1 VSGVEDFSIRIE
13 RSVMRKSRI
22 LVVDDEEIMRS
33 SLSDWLK
40 DDGYDVLAVEDGFEA
55 IERVKREEWDLAVVD
70 LKMPKIDGLEV
81 LRKLREMRPKLPVI
95 IITAYATIDS
105 AVMAIKE
112 GATDYIVKPFNPE
125 EISRVIAKLVEHQ
138 RLIRE
143 NIQLRKELTKK
154 FRFQDLVGKSP
165 KMVRVIEMIKTVAP
179 TNSTVLIRGESGTGK
194 ELVARAIHELGP
206 RKDFSFIAAA
216 CGAIPESLLEAE
228 LFGYEKGA
236 FTGAFAQHKGR
247 IEMADRGTLFLD
259 EIGDISL
266 KTQVDLLRFLQEREF
281 RRIGGET
288 SVKVDI
294 RIIAATNKNLGEMI
308 TRGEFRE
315 DLYYRLNV
323 ITIQVPSLR
332 ERREDIPLLANYFL
346 EKFCLS
352 TGKTVYGFS
361 DQVMKV
367 LVDYDWPGNI
377 RQLENAVEH
386 AVVVATESE
395 IQLHHLPQS
404 VVSREANTFE
414 TKPYQSLTDVER
426 NHIEHT
432 LKKHRWNIKKTAN
445 FLGINRVTLYN
456 KIKKYKIQKD
466 KEIQ

>member
-1 VSGVEDFSIRIE
+1 
-13 RSVMRKSRI
+13 MRKSRI

-40 DDGYDVLAVEDGFEA
+40 EDGYDVLAVADGFEA
-55 IERVKREEWDLAVVD
+55 IERVTDEEWDLAVVD

-81 LRKLREMRPKLPVI
+81 LRRIHEMRPKLPVI

-125 EISRVIAKLVEHQ
+125 EISMVIAKLVEHQ

-154 FRFQDLVGKSP
+154 YRFQDLVGKSP

-216 CGAIPESLLEAE
+216 CGAIPETLLEAE

-236 FTGAFAQHKGR
+236 FTGAAAQHRGR
-247 IEMADRGTLFLD
+247 IEMADKGTLFLD

-281 RRIGGET
+281 RRIGGKA
-288 SVKVDI
+288 SIKVDI
-294 RIIAATNKNLGEMI
+294 RIIAATNKNLEEMI

-323 ITIQVPSLR
+323 IIIQLPSLK

-361 DQVMKV
+361 DQAMKV
-367 LVDYDWPGNI
+367 LIDYDWPGNI

-386 AVVVATESE
+386 AVVVTTEPE
-395 IQLHHLPQS
+395 IQSHYLPQNI
-404 VVSREANTFE
+404 VSREEDTFE
-414 TKPYQSLTDVER
+414 TKPYQSLTDVEK
-426 NHIEHT
+426 NHIEHA